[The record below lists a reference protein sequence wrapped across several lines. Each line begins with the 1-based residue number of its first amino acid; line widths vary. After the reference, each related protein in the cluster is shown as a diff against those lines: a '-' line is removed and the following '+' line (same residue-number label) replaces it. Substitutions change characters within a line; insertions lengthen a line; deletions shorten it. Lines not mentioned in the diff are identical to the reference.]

1 MAYGEQLFHLRYS
14 ENARK
19 QKHRS
24 SLEIKIRRSRKMSYS
39 FKSTLNLKI
48 LGDADFEVFPM
59 SIGRWQKGR
68 GTTPLTSREALLT
81 YITKLAPSG
90 ELTFVIL
97 DLSENSSLRSNL
109 ASRAK
114 DSQSLG
120 NASLRIE
127 EWSDTSYIGAVT
139 FYFTDIRVNQFN
151 RDASLPLRNMG
162 IDETGFPIISTIYSG
177 TEVIRN
183 MSDAL

>member
-1 MAYGEQLFHLRYS
+1 MPYL
-14 ENARK
+14 
-19 QKHRS
+19 
-24 SLEIKIRRSRKMSYS
+24 
-39 FKSTLNLKI
+39 FKSTLKLQI
-48 LGDADFEVFPM
+48 LGDTDFEVFPM
-59 SIGRWQKGR
+59 SIGRWQKGD
-68 GTTPLTSREALLT
+68 GTTPLTSRDALIT
-81 YITKLAPSG
+81 YITKLTSAG

-97 DLSENSSLRSNL
+97 NLSENSSLRSNL
-109 ASRAK
+109 ASRVK
-114 DSQSLG
+114 DSKSLG

-127 EWSDTSYIGAVT
+127 EWSDTGYIGAVT

-177 TEVIRN
+177 KEVIRS

>member
-1 MAYGEQLFHLRYS
+1 MPYL
-14 ENARK
+14 
-19 QKHRS
+19 
-24 SLEIKIRRSRKMSYS
+24 
-39 FKSTLNLKI
+39 FKSTLKLQI
-48 LGDADFEVFPM
+48 LGDTDFEVFPM
-59 SIGRWQKGR
+59 SIGRWQKGG
-68 GTTPLTSREALLT
+68 GTTPLTSRDALIT
-81 YITKLAPSG
+81 YITKLTSAG

-97 DLSENSSLRSNL
+97 NLSENSSLRSNL
-109 ASRAK
+109 ASRVK
-114 DSQSLG
+114 DSKSLG

-127 EWSDTSYIGAVT
+127 EWSDTGYIGAVT

-177 TEVIRN
+177 KEVIRS